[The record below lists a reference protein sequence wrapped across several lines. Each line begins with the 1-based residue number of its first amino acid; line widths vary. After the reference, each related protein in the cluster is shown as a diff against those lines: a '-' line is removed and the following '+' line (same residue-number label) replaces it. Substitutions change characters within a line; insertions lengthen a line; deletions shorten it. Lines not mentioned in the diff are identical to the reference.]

1 MKRVT
6 SFICYNTL
14 KKRGTM
20 QEFKEIEA
28 EEDLANFIQVAFN
41 ADLKVSGGWGYTK
54 ALATIVEQ
62 GNEGSVAQ
70 IEFTLATMR
79 AYLEM
84 NMTLEE
90 DERYGA
96 INLNELSRVVEG
108 EYEKVTYEISAM
120 RELEYKKFIAEYK
133 ENSEKPDFNM
143 TEHFNRRKEA
153 TLKREVIYWF
163 KIV

>member
-1 MKRVT
+1 
-6 SFICYNTL
+6 
-14 KKRGTM
+14 M

-28 EEDLANFIQVAFN
+28 EEDLQNFIQVAFN
-41 ADLKVSGGWGYTK
+41 ANFKVSGAWGYTK
-54 ALATIVEQ
+54 ALSTIIEQ

-70 IEFTLATMR
+70 LEFTLATMR

-90 DERYGA
+90 ETRYGA
-96 INLNELSRVVEG
+96 INLSEISRESED
-108 EYEKVTYEISAM
+108 EYEKVIYEISAM
-120 RELEYKKFIAEYK
+120 KELEYKKFIAEYK
-133 ENSEKPDFNM
+133 ENSEKPDFDM

-163 KIV
+163 KVV

>member
-1 MKRVT
+1 
-6 SFICYNTL
+6 
-14 KKRGTM
+14 M

-28 EEDLANFIQVAFN
+28 EENLQNFIQVAFN
-41 ADLKVSGGWGYTK
+41 ANLKVSGAWGYTK
-54 ALATIVEQ
+54 ALSTVIEQ

-108 EYEKVTYEISAM
+108 EYEKVIYEISAM

-133 ENSEKPDFNM
+133 ENSEKADFDM

-153 TLKREVIYWF
+153 TLKREVVYWF
-163 KIV
+163 RVV